1 MSEQEIKA
9 VYVRMPRE
17 LFEKVEKEAQAR
29 KMTVPKFIM
38 AVLEGTASLT
48 LDAKIQELEKRIA
61 ALERRFM

>member
-17 LFEKVEKEAQAR
+17 LFEKVEKEAKAR